1 MALHIEHARCGRRFI
16 WTDPRTRM
24 TYIKDMV
31 VLEYTEIHN
40 KVFPEDRVC
49 PEAAHTIIIRGPF
62 HGRPKGPFPEGIV
75 VKL

>member
-31 VLEYTEIHN
+31 VLEYTEIQN
-40 KVFPEDRVC
+40 KVIPEDRVC
-49 PEAAHTIIIRGPF
+49 PEAAHTIIIRGAISW
-62 HGRPKGPFPEGIV
+62 KGPRGHSR
-75 VKL
+75 KGSL